1 MSLSALT
8 QCLLVHTSCGRYD
21 EPCIAVTSDAALCCS
36 GVCCGKLAQRCLLP
50 TWCLPARCSCKVLI
64 WAASPSRLP
73 AYSFWLAVPIAC
85 TDQTINCPS
94 SVCLGSFAFISESN
108 VSQVEFLFACVLPG
122 RPDIVIPSAK
132 QLLMKFGRHWEP
144 CIADHSSA
152 VPPCFDVLR

>member
-1 MSLSALT
+1 MLLRLWRQGQRATSSVPLSALT

-73 AYSFWLAVPIAC
+73 AYIFCCCCCSFGTP
-85 TDQTINCPS
+85 
-94 SVCLGSFAFISESN
+94 
-108 VSQVEFLFACVLPG
+108 
-122 RPDIVIPSAK
+122 PSAWACLLSLLK
-132 QLLMKFGRHWEP
+132 VVCFKWNAFTLLEARPVSYFKSGLACIDTMSSGVQLFLE
-144 CIADHSSA
+144 I
-152 VPPCFDVLR
+152 